1 MWLIIPKRKRK
12 ITGADLDMAFQTGVI
27 WDKKPT
33 NAQLDDALF
42 DRKTERLVKIKIV
55 VSRCKRRKK

>member
-1 MWLIIPKRKRK
+1 MWLIISKRKRK

-33 NAQLDDALF
+33 NAQLENALF
-42 DRKTERLVKIKIV
+42 DPENESLVKIKIE
-55 VSRCKRRKK
+55 VSEK